1 MTKKKISNL
10 IVEHVTGNANMMMLS
25 LLEHRHEQ
33 YLVIVDNITEDELT
47 AYVLDFA
54 QQEGVDLEAFINV
67 AGDWEQS
74 GVRHPLSFELSKLGL
89 SEITQ
94 PIYKT
99 FALAHVRR
107 LVGRGFSTDLRGHGR
122 IKRRR
127 VPVIPEFVEIRPKA
141 TIYALQ
147 RGLVNPAV

>member
-10 IVEHVTGNANMMMLS
+10 IVEHVADTANMMMLS

-54 QQEGVDLEAFINV
+54 QQEGIDLAAFVSI
-67 AGDWEQS
+67 AGDWERS
-74 GVRHPLSFELSKLGL
+74 GVRHPLSFELSRLGL
-89 SEITQ
+89 SEVTQ

-127 VPVIPEFVEIRPKA
+127 VPVIPQYVEIRPKA
-141 TIYALQ
+141 TVHSFTAPT
-147 RGLVNPAV
+147 RP